1 MPSRRVTDLH
11 PDLRARH
18 ARWESLCE
26 AAGITVMTT
35 CTYRSQAEQ
44 DQLYAQGRTAPGR
57 KVTWTRTSRH
67 SETINGHPAA
77 TAWDFVPMVS
87 GKPAWSANDPAWAKA
102 GEIAESL
109 GLEWGGSWSA
119 GKRDLPHIQM
129 RRS

>member
-11 PDLRARH
+11 PDLRVLH
-18 ARWESLCE
+18 ARWEAACE
-26 AAGITVMTT
+26 AAGVAVLTT

-44 DQLYAQGRTAPGR
+44 DQLYAIGRTVPGR

-77 TAWDFVPMVS
+77 SAWDFVPLVS
-87 GKPAWSANDPAWAKA
+87 GKAVWSAADPAWRIA
-102 GEIAESL
+102 GIEAERL
-109 GLEWGGSWSA
+109 GLEWGGRWAA

-129 RRS
+129 VRR